1 MKLIERIKAYHKSLP
16 IQTRAKFI
24 FILLMIVIRLR
35 ISIFLD
41 DCTRLLARF
50 LLWAL
55 FGLKYEDYKDYDDYE
70 D

>member
-1 MKLIERIKAYHKSLP
+1 MKFIQRIKDYHEALP
-16 IQTRAKFI
+16 IQVRAKLI
-24 FILLMIVIRLR
+24 FIIGMIVIRMR

-55 FGLKYEDYKDYDDYE
+55 FGLKYEDYKDYE

>member
-1 MKLIERIKAYHKSLP
+1 MKFIETIKAYHEGMP
-16 IQTRAKFI
+16 IQTRLKLI
-24 FILLMIVIRLR
+24 FILVTVVIRLR
-35 ISIFLD
+35 ISWFLD

-55 FGLKYEDYKDYDDYE
+55 FGLKYEDYKDYE

>member
-1 MKLIERIKAYHKSLP
+1 MKFIQRIKDYHEALP
-16 IQTRAKFI
+16 IQVRAKLI
-24 FILLMIVIRLR
+24 FILGMIVIRLR

-41 DCTRLLARF
+41 DCRRALARF

-55 FGLKYEDYKDYDDYE
+55 FGLKPEDYE